1 MFQEKCYPYWYPKG
15 KVLLADSLSI
25 SVLHEKV
32 YAFYTTRNIKIE
44 DREVIASMYFTFCI
58 SIKVCQKMH
67 DFIFLISVLELRR
80 YWLECSDLYE
90 AHVKEIWF
98 LFVSFC
104 VLSKC
109 LFLYFWYPLQTK
121 ECRLLCH
128 FQFTRWTDRAIP
140 YPSELVQFY
149 RTVRRAHDSQP
160 KSTLLVHCRFKTF

>member
-58 SIKVCQKMH
+58 SIKIFQKRH
-67 DFIFLISVLELRR
+67 DFIFFLQFGNSGDGDKNAQIIMKHM
-80 YWLECSDLYE
+80 Y
-90 AHVKEIWF
+90 VKEICFF
-98 LFVSFC
+98 LFN

-109 LFLYFWYPLQTK
+109 LFLYFFYPLQTK

-160 KSTLLVHCRFKTF
+160 KSTLLVHCRSTTF